1 MLTSQVHIEHAG
13 RIGNDVGRLG
23 DRGLDIAIGHA
34 SLRRGELLAAQ
45 EQPRRGVCIAGEGLG
60 IGDQP
65 PVVREICRT
74 FEFSHPYKVSRK
86 SSAARCPKDTI
97 IPTGASPFSDA
108 VTRMTPDRSPESQ
121 VDAVVDSYNLGAS
134 GCSMPSLRFC
144 ARAAGS
150 SSLRNGTLIAAVCPG
165 LIDTAASRPWFTDMS
180 PHSLP
185 DCVQSSD
192 IV

>member
-13 RIGNDVGRLG
+13 RIGDDVGRLG

-121 VDAVVDSYNLGAS
+121 VDAVVDSCNLGAIRMLHAFAPILRPR
-134 GCSMPSLRFC
+134 GRFLVVARRHADRRCVPRPDRHRRVPSVVHRHEP
-144 ARAAGS
+144 A
-150 SSLRNGTLIAAVCPG
+150 
-165 LIDTAASRPWFTDMS
+165 
-180 PHSLP
+180 
-185 DCVQSSD
+185 
-192 IV
+192 